1 MMIIL
6 GYLVS
11 EYMMVAVW
19 LIGVLG
25 GEVWGLVLKTLGGFV
40 FSSESWPLGF
50 LLNFWGVFVSWSESA
65 FSMRLLTKMSVLEFV
80 TVFWSGH

>member
-25 GEVWGLVLKTLGGFV
+25 GEVWGLVLQTLGGFV

-50 LLNFWGVFVSWSESA
+50 ILYL
-65 FSMRLLTKMSVLEFV
+65 
-80 TVFWSGH
+80 